1 MPAVRRTT
9 LVEIIWKLHRYVYRA
24 SGGRVG
30 GAIGGTPVLLLITTS
45 RRSGQPRPV
54 TLTYFEDGDRLVV
67 ISSNAGEDRHPA
79 WWLNLKEHP
88 DATVQ
93 IGDATTQVLAAE
105 PSEKNGRGYGPS
117 LFDATRPTRNTDCAL
132 SGGYPSSCCS
142 LLSSTIQG
150 GENHRRY
157 RPYRPRPPSPRRSLL
172 SRGFLR
178 RRNTGGV

>member
-67 ISSNAGEDRHPA
+67 IGSNAGEDRHPA

-93 IGDATTQVLAAE
+93 IGDATTQVLGLRSYLTKPRA
-105 PSEKNGRGYGPS
+105 
-117 LFDATRPTRNTDCAL
+117 
-132 SGGYPSSCCS
+132 S
-142 LLSSTIQG
+142 LLG
-150 GENHRRY
+150 
-157 RPYRPRPPSPRRSLL
+157 
-172 SRGFLR
+172 
-178 RRNTGGV
+178 

>member
-67 ISSNAGEDRHPA
+67 IGSNAGEDRHPA

-93 IGDATTQVLAAE
+93 IDDATTQVLAAE
-105 PSEKNGRGYGPS
+105 AIGEERERLWAELIRRDPAYEEYRLRAVRRIPVVLLQSAEQH
-117 LFDATRPTRNTDCAL
+117 DTRR
-132 SGGYPSSCCS
+132 
-142 LLSSTIQG
+142 
-150 GENHRRY
+150 
-157 RPYRPRPPSPRRSLL
+157 
-172 SRGFLR
+172 
-178 RRNTGGV
+178 